1 MVALSLSSSLLH
13 IQAFVN
19 NFQEA
24 KNALAEVTA
33 QAAEKAASGVL
44 ELAERSTRIS
54 LDVDI
59 KAPVVFLP
67 QSSVSHNVIVAD
79 LGLVTVKNHFKIVSS
94 PTHNKIPPVVDIMA
108 VGLSDLKM
116 YRLEDYLS
124 CLFVFLKHMVCFFYI
139 YLVLLILLFIA
150 FFSGPH
156 SLMENLRVRFNC
168 SNPLIWTFQSNA
180 IYPPPGIIASLT
192 YRSMHIL
199 NQ

>member
-1 MVALSLSSSLLH
+1 MFAFIFLSNGLSLPLFIFPL
-13 IQAFVN
+13 QAFIN

-33 QAAEKAASGVL
+33 QAAEKAATGVL

-79 LGLVTVKNHFKIVSS
+79 LGLVTVKNRFEMVSS
-94 PTHNKIPPVVDIMA
+94 PTHTKIPPVMDIMA

-116 YRLEDYLS
+116 FRLGEYDKS
-124 CLFVFLKHMVCFFYI
+124 
-139 YLVLLILLFIA
+139 LVLYI
-150 FFSGPH
+150 
-156 SLMENLRVRFNC
+156 
-168 SNPLIWTFQSNA
+168 
-180 IYPPPGIIASLT
+180 
-192 YRSMHIL
+192 
-199 NQ
+199 

>member
-1 MVALSLSSSLLH
+1 MFAFIFLSNGLSLPLFIFPL
-13 IQAFVN
+13 QAFIN

-33 QAAEKAASGVL
+33 QAAEKAATGVL

-79 LGLVTVKNHFKIVSS
+79 LGLVTVKNRFEMVSS
-94 PTHNKIPPVVDIMA
+94 PTHTKIPPVMDIMA

-116 YRLEDYLS
+116 FRLGYYKL
-124 CLFVFLKHMVCFFYI
+124 
-139 YLVLLILLFIA
+139 LVLYI
-150 FFSGPH
+150 
-156 SLMENLRVRFNC
+156 
-168 SNPLIWTFQSNA
+168 
-180 IYPPPGIIASLT
+180 
-192 YRSMHIL
+192 
-199 NQ
+199 